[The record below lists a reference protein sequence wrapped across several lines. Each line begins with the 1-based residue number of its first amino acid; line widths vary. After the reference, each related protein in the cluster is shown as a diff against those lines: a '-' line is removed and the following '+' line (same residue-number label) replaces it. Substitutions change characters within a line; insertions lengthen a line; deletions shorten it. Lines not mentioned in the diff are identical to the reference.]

1 MNQAI
6 SNPGRILENTDC
18 RDNGKGKRE
27 KNSTEHV
34 TESLN
39 LLRFRSSN
47 IFGDRILYTGSTGGM
62 D

>member
-1 MNQAI
+1 MDQAI

-18 RDNGKGKRE
+18 RDNRKGKRE
-27 KNSTEHV
+27 KNSTEQV

-39 LLRFRSSN
+39 LLRFRSRN
-47 IFGDRILYTGSTGGM
+47 IFGDRILYTGSTGCM